1 MSVRPEPVEGRAARR
16 PGFDRLSPNGIVI
29 LFILFAALVLGLG
42 IDAATGLTGKDEY
55 LLGLRI
61 PLEMMQGDHW
71 WVPFIDGAPRLKKPP
86 LLYWLGRASFE
97 TFGPSL
103 LAARGITVAFA
114 LLLLGCTAWLGKR
127 FGANWQS
134 GLLAAGVLLGISGLA
149 SESRRLML
157 DVPVAALSVAAFCCY
172 LRWLDSVRTEP
183 VEARPL
189 LRRTALAPSP
199 FDRLRANGFLALT
212 AVCLSAALLTK
223 GPIALVACG
232 GGLLALW
239 IVEQDSRRIPF
250 RHWLAHLTTLILAL
264 ALPAIWFLYVRRH
277 YGAELA
283 AATADEFEARQLS
296 HLSIDPA
303 IGILTLALPW
313 SFVALHALWTQRR
326 QPAVRFLGLWLA
338 LTLLPFFF
346 IRSFERYLIG
356 SLPAIALLASIG
368 LQHSVPAW
376 TRRTGSL
383 LPALLAAAL
392 AALLWRW
399 QLPGWPWLLVTLCA
413 FVFIWW
419 RATASAPALIVSAAA
434 LWAAGWGLAFPG
446 LGVNALPAS
455 LVDLARNRPV
465 ILFAGP
471 QPALLPMRAGR
482 PLRQTSRLDSLDPT
496 QLAAGTAITLRA
508 EDQPLLDAQLAALGR
523 NSRLLS
529 EYSALTSS
537 GSGIRFARAGA
548 TRADWEASWRER
560 SPQPLMSHVRVLELL
575 P

>member
-1 MSVRPEPVEGRAARR
+1 MPASAEMRMSVRPEPVEGRTVRR
-16 PGFDRLSPNGIVI
+16 VGFDKRGPNGIVI
-29 LFILFAALVLGLG
+29 LFILLATLLLGLG

-86 LLYWLGRASFE
+86 FLYWLGRASFE
-97 TFGPSL
+97 IFGPSL

-127 FGANWQS
+127 LGGGDGRS

-172 LRWLDSVRTEP
+172 LRWLDAKA
-183 VEARPL
+183 ARSTGWPWQIACAAL
-189 LRRTALAPSP
+189 L
-199 FDRLRANGFLALT
+199 
-212 AVCLSAALLTK
+212 CAALLTK

-239 IVEQDSRRIPF
+239 IVEQDSRRAPF

-277 YGAELA
+277 YGAELVA
-283 AATADEFEARQLS
+283 AAADEFEARQLS
-296 HLSIDPA
+296 HLSLDPA

-313 SFVALHALWTQRR
+313 SFVALHALWAERR

-368 LQHSVPAW
+368 LQHGVPAW
-376 TRRTGSL
+376 TRRLGSL
-383 LPALLAAAL
+383 LPALLAATLAL
-392 AALLWRW
+392 LLWRW
-399 QLPGWPWLLVTLCA
+399 HLPGWPWLLAALLA
-413 FVFIWW
+413 FVVLWW
-419 RATASAPALIVSAAA
+419 LRAASVPALILSAAA
-434 LWAAGWGLAFPG
+434 LWATGWGLAFPG
-446 LGVNALPAS
+446 LGVNALPPA
-455 LVDLARNRPV
+455 LVDLARTRPV

-471 QPALLPMRAGR
+471 QPALLPILSGR
-482 PLRQTSRLDSLDPT
+482 PLRQSSQLGSLDPAV
-496 QLAAGTAITLRA
+496 LAAGSVIALRA
-508 EDQPLLDAQLAALGR
+508 EDQPLLDAQLATLGR
-523 NSRLLS
+523 KSRLLS
-529 EYSALTSS
+529 EYGALTSS
-537 GSGIRFARAGA
+537 GSGIRFAREGA
-548 TRADWEASWRER
+548 TRADWEAAWRER